1 MVSATYSTELD
12 DLQLRV
18 WEQALGKYDE
28 GRVLDALLAHI
39 KNPDRGRFP
48 PKPADLI
55 GWIRDQASPTGVN
68 PAAYR
73 QIDDQLPSPKALSR
87 GKSSSDTGRHYG
99 IVMDWLSAG
108 AKNPAMQ
115 APCEH
120 PDQQVR
126 ESWLYVANH
135 WRDHGSSLDWKRLMR
150 ENKDRIDALI
160 AATETPEGNC
170 VTSG

>member
-1 MVSATYSTELD
+1 MGNLNLGKLAAVVSATYSTELD

-55 GWIRDQASPTGVN
+55 GWIWDQASPTGVN

-73 QIDDQLPSPKALSR
+73 QIDDQLPSPKALR
-87 GKSSSDTGRHYG
+87 PP
-99 IVMDWLSAG
+99 W
-108 AKNPAMQ
+108 
-115 APCEH
+115 
-120 PDQQVR
+120 
-126 ESWLYVANH
+126 
-135 WRDHGSSLDWKRLMR
+135 
-150 ENKDRIDALI
+150 
-160 AATETPEGNC
+160 
-170 VTSG
+170 